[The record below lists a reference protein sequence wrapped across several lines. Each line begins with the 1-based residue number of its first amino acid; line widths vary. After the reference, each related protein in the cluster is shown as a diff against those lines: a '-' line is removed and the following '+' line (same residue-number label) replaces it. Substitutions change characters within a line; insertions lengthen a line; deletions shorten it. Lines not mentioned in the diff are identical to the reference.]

1 MKLKDGVVITS
12 VNNTYV
18 LVDTSSNDKRFNGI
32 IKLNDTGKAMC
43 DFLNE
48 ELSFEELVNK
58 MLEKYDVEKD
68 ILEKDINNTLE
79 KLKEKNIVID

>member
-1 MKLKDGVVITS
+1 MKLKDGVVITNVDNS
-12 VNNTYV
+12 YI
-18 LVDTSSNDKRFNGI
+18 LVDTSSNDDRFNGI

-48 ELSFEELVNK
+48 DLSFEELVNK

-68 ILEKDINNTLE
+68 VLEKDISNTLE
-79 KLKEKNIVID
+79 KLKEKGIVVD